1 MAIID
6 DVKTAR
12 RISHTKLDSD
22 IKRLIETARAELV
35 RVGVDKD
42 KTEGE
47 DDSLINQAII
57 TFCLKEMSSGD
68 TRDKYE
74 ESWNIQCDG
83 LRKSEAYRC
92 TTKS

>member
-22 IKRLIETARAELV
+22 IRRLIETARAELV
-35 RVGVDKD
+35 RVGVDED
-42 KTEGE
+42 KTKE

-68 TRDKYE
+68 IRDKYE